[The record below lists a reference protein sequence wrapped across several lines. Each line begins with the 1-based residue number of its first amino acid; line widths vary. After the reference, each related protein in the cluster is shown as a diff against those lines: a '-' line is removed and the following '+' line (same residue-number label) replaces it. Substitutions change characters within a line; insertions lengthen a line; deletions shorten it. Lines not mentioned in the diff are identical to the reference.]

1 MVIDTS
7 TPLFSFDD
15 VWVGAEGAWRVCGV
29 EADVPASGVTAI
41 VGPSGSGKSTLLRLG
56 NRLQEPARGTVR
68 FRGADVAGLDPL
80 ALRRSVGMVFQR
92 PTPFPG
98 TVAENLR
105 VAAPGASRDEM
116 TAALSQAE
124 MPAEFLDRQATELS
138 GGEAQ
143 RVCLARTL
151 LTHPEAL
158 LMDEPT
164 SALDPAARLALER
177 LAGGLAERGV
187 PIVWVT
193 HDLAQVRR
201 IADSVLV
208 MIDGTV
214 AHRGRPGSLA
224 AGAPDSV
231 RRFLEGASDAE

>member
-1 MVIDTS
+1 MVTGAP

-15 VWVGAEGAWRVCGV
+15 VWVGAEGAWRVRRV
-29 EADVPASGVTAI
+29 TADVPASGITAI
-41 VGPSGSGKSTLLRLG
+41 VGPSGAGKSTLLRLG
-56 NRLQEPARGTVR
+56 NRLEAPASGTVR
-68 FRGADVAGLDPL
+68 FRGSDVAGLDPL
-80 ALRRSVGMVFQR
+80 SLRRSVGMVFQR

-98 TVAENLR
+98 TVEENLR
-105 VAAPGASRDEM
+105 VAEPDASGDAM
-116 TAALSQAE
+116 AAALSQAE
-124 MPAEFLDRQATELS
+124 LPPEFLARQAMELS

-164 SALDPAARLALER
+164 SSLDQVARLALER
-177 LAGGLAERGV
+177 LACGLAARGV

-193 HDLAQVRR
+193 HDLAQVGR

-214 AHRGRPGSLA
+214 AHCGRPDSLA
-224 AGAPDSV
+224 AGAPGAV
-231 RRFLEGASDAE
+231 ARFLEEDTGAE